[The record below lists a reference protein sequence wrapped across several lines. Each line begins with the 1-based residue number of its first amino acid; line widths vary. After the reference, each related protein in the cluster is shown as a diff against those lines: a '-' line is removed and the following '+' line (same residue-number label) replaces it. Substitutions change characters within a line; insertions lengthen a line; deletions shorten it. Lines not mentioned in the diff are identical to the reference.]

1 MEGLKLNNTLTDSS
15 IEVNDLDRR
24 TIIRVMPQINERLN
38 AMTYN
43 EINHDSLE
51 PVLNEILPELKG
63 TIYSSIDG
71 ASTQDI
77 GYLRRQSI
85 TDAI

>member
-1 MEGLKLNNTLTDSS
+1 
-15 IEVNDLDRR
+15 
-24 TIIRVMPQINERLN
+24 MPQIKERLN

-43 EINHDSLE
+43 EINHDSLDS
-51 PVLNEILPELKG
+51 VLNEILPELKG

-77 GYLRRQSI
+77 GYLRRQRI
-85 TDAI
+85 TDAIWNTEIISVTTFLKRKSGTMIN